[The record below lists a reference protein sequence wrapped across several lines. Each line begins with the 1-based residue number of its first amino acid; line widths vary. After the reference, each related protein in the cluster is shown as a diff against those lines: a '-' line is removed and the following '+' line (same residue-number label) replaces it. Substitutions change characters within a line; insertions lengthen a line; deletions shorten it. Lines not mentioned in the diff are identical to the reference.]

1 MSTSQPEEPPKEK
14 TTNEDNKFEGQAKE
28 SEQEDVKI
36 RDDQRLQLLPENEE
50 EEKEEIL
57 LTAQTVKA
65 AKSKFLPSAAKPSRM
80 RRRDKISSSGVKKQ
94 LERQR
99 NQIDKIRLLVQSI
112 RNDTKS
118 IQEQPKLI
126 KQIQSQIKQLQNQL
140 AQIQKIMTKKNFAP
154 ASTLLRKKR

>member
-1 MSTSQPEEPPKEK
+1 MSASQPEEPPKEK
-14 TTNEDNKFEGQAKE
+14 TREDNKFEGQAKE
-28 SEQEDVKI
+28 SEQGDVKI
-36 RDDQRLQLLPENEE
+36 GDDQRLQLLPENEE

-57 LTAQTVKA
+57 LTAQTVNATKP
-65 AKSKFLPSAAKPSRM
+65 KFLPSAAKPSRM

-126 KQIQSQIKQLQNQL
+126 KQVQSQIKQLQNQI